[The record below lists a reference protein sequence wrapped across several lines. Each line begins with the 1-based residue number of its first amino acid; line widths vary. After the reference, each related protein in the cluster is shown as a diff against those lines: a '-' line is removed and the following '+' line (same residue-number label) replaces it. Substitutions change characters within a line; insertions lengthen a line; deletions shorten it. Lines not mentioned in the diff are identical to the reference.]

1 MKKIITLL
9 ICFLLGTLTL
19 QAQKGIRPRKGGKAA
34 SAGRVESKAG
44 RAVER
49 EAHRAPKAREV
60 PPKAPSAARG
70 AERPHASSHPSASS
84 TTPHASHTQPPLST
98 PHSTTPSATFES
110 AKHLQTDAKSTIPD
124 LVSNKE
130 SIRPLEPL
138 AKPREEHLVA
148 GAEAATPRPGAAGA
162 EPRVSGQ
169 PLTDEAR
176 LAQLEREQQALLTEQ
191 EGLLFD
197 RDFGK
202 SVLYAPLLATEELG
216 YTVTV
221 VKVGE
226 EVFGVLPSHALPD
239 ANYANLSKQFYVR
252 MTDASGNVHRLPA
265 EVVQI
270 SPESM
275 LDISLVKF
283 AAQDEALLR
292 PLQLADAPAQL
303 GEELYSFG
311 YAAGK
316 PTLIT
321 RSVNSQAFLS
331 LRTNQAIE
339 GAREGFCGSP
349 LLNANG
355 EVVAIHTGTVEYK
368 GDKADVSFGTHAS
381 FIQKLVDAYHNNGT
395 ALYDLALDGHTIARL
410 NVDEY
415 VSAYRVFDAN
425 GKLLVQKN
433 IEGKYSESQLRQA
446 MQQHP
451 QGKYL
456 HITTRKAQWKF
467 DPVSSNRLSEQTLDM
482 LDNPTQVEVLHENR
496 TRSDKTK
503 VQHWYNIETQQI
515 EPQRPSVIK
524 N

>member
-1 MKKIITLL
+1 MKKIITIL

-19 QAQKGIRPRKGGKAA
+19 QAQKGMRPRKGGKAA
-34 SAGRVESKAG
+34 GRVESKAG
-44 RAVER
+44 HAVER
-49 EAHRAPKAREV
+49 KAHTPPASREV
-60 PPKAPSAARG
+60 LPKAP
-70 AERPHASSHPSASS
+70 HASHFTERSQAASHPSARS

-98 PHSTTPSATFES
+98 QHHITPSVNFES
-110 AKHLQTDAKSTIPD
+110 GTHAQAGSRGRIPD
-124 LVSNKE
+124 LVSDRE
-130 SIRPLEPL
+130 PVRPIEPL
-138 AKPREEHLVA
+138 VKPGEERL
-148 GAEAATPRPGAAGA
+148 AADTKSLQPRPGVTGT
-162 EPRVSGQ
+162 EPRPSVQTST
-169 PLTDEAR
+169 LTDEAR
-176 LAQLEREQQALLTEQ
+176 LVQLEREQQALLTEQ

-202 SVLYAPLLATEELG
+202 SVLYAPLMATEELG

-226 EVFGVLPSHALPD
+226 EVFGVIPSHALPK

-252 MTDASGNVHRLPA
+252 MTDASGNVRRLTA

-283 AAQDEALLR
+283 AAEDEKLLR

-316 PTLIT
+316 PTQIT

-349 LLNANG
+349 LLNARG

-368 GDKADVSFGTHAS
+368 GDIADVSFGTHFN
-381 FIQKLVDAYHNNGT
+381 FIHKLVDAYHNDGN
-395 ALYDLALDGHTIARL
+395 ALYDLTLDGHTLARL
-410 NVDEY
+410 NIDEY

-433 IEGKYSESQLRQA
+433 IDGKYSESQLRKA
-446 MQQHP
+446 MQEHP

-456 HITTRKAQWKF
+456 HLTTRKAQWEWES
-467 DPVSSNRLSEQTLDM
+467 VSANYLSEQTIKI
-482 LDNPTQVEVLHENR
+482 LDNPTQVEVLRENR

-503 VQHWYNIETQQI
+503 TQHWYNIETQQI
-515 EPQRPSVIK
+515 EPQRPSVVK